1 MKTSSYH
8 STFPKTLHL
17 FLSNYP
23 KIKNNSQLKF
33 PKISYTYQRN
43 RAHIDS
49 FSTFKSQFSSV
60 FPESHRRINR
70 REDSAGRVPFV
81 SLKNRER
88 GEREFRRNT
97 TVRRSVLL
105 CIFTIDKKTRR
116 DVRTYGWGGPQD
128 PRRRGDSN
136 RLPEISRS
144 RSPDPSTLSRSNPLL
159 STGHDETMS
168 LLSSARKETVYRRGQ

>member
-1 MKTSSYH
+1 MKPSSCH
-8 STFPKTLHL
+8 SAFPKALHL
-17 FLSNYP
+17 FLSNHP

-33 PKISYTYQRN
+33 PTISYAYERN
-43 RAHIDS
+43 RIHIDS
-49 FSTFKSQFSSV
+49 FSTFKSQFPSAN
-60 FPESHRRINR
+60 PGSHRRINR

-81 SLKNRER
+81 SLKTRER

-105 CIFTIDKKTRR
+105 CIFTIDKKARATRR
-116 DVRTYGWGGPQD
+116 TGEEARRIRDAAGTRTGSQKC
-128 PRRRGDSN
+128 
-136 RLPEISRS
+136 
-144 RSPDPSTLSRSNPLL
+144 PDPDRPPTLSRSNPLL